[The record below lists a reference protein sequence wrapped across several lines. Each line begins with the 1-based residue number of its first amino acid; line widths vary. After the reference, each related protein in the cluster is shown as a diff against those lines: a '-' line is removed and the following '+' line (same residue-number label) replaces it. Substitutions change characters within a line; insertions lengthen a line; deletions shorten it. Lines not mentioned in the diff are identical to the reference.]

1 MLIGVWFNISQFF
14 QLNIRK
20 VQFWSLQKKRR
31 YVLKLITRIFSSFLC
46 CLFHNLIY
54 FSKKIKISNI
64 TNFDG
69 LLVAINHQ
77 TIVYIVVQSLHN
89 NFADFFSVLRNAP
102 NFILIIDEW
111 MLNKKIDRRKSL
123 NRLIRRNRVYWT
135 KWPNRKIKSVQIEEW
150 TEFNCRSIE
159 ELTDNW

>member
-31 YVLKLITRIFSSFLC
+31 NVLKLITRIFSSFLC

-89 NFADFFSVLRNAP
+89 NFADFF
-102 NFILIIDEW
+102 FGFE
-111 MLNKKIDRRKSL
+111 KC
-123 NRLIRRNRVYWT
+123 T
-135 KWPNRKIKSVQIEEW
+135 K
-150 TEFNCRSIE
+150 FYF
-159 ELTDNW
+159 DNWWMNVEQKNWSTEKSQPFDTKK